1 MKSNSRFQTVTEDQE
16 ADAKDPSYVKPATRE
31 EANSGS
37 HNGTTEHEKP
47 DEELAAFEQVELE
60 RYRIKNRAFPAPMGE
75 AAFQGI
81 AGEIV
86 RIVEPVSEAS
96 REAILAQFLVAF
108 GNLIGRGPHRKQAG
122 IHRLNEFVVLVGET
136 AIARKGTSWNATQTL
151 LSAINEEW
159 LATRMR
165 DGFQSGEAIVHSV
178 RDTLYG
184 TIPVNKRKAGKAD
197 KAENTILD
205 LGVDDKR
212 LLIVE
217 EEFARLL
224 IVASRPGNT
233 LSSTLR
239 KAWDSKKWLYTE
251 GKLAPEKATNAHV
264 SMIGHIT
271 LRELLDCMR
280 EVENKNGF
288 SNRVLWIAARRERKL
303 VSLTRMDQLA
313 ASRGCRRPAFKSRR
327 NIRVAGTGT
336 GNRVESGN
344 QKAMA
349 QILRFNQYQQ
359 RRGRWFDYRP

>member
-239 KAWDSKKWLYTE
+239 KRGTA
-251 GKLAPEKATNAHV
+251 
-264 SMIGHIT
+264 
-271 LRELLDCMR
+271 
-280 EVENKNGF
+280 KNGF
-288 SNRVLWIAARRERKL
+288 IPKANSPRRKPQTPTFR
-303 VSLTRMDQLA
+303 
-313 ASRGCRRPAFKSRR
+313 
-327 NIRVAGTGT
+327 
-336 GNRVESGN
+336 
-344 QKAMA
+344 
-349 QILRFNQYQQ
+349 
-359 RRGRWFDYRP
+359 